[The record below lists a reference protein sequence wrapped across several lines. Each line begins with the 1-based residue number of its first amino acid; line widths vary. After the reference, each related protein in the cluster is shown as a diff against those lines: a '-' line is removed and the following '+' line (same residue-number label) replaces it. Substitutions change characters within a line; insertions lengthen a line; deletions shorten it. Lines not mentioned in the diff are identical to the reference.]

1 MNDQEANQETG
12 DWQEFFEI
20 LHRLSTYIGN
30 CEVVL
35 PSGIYKEF
43 EDDMRSTR
51 PMRDPNDVLV
61 YQGPTGTVF
70 IRNIRTLLD
79 MVASKD
85 AHINTLR
92 STIEATVAEKEVLEK
107 RVKDLEFALN
117 EIKLIAELRTEHT
130 IADFCKNALGG

>member
-1 MNDQEANQETG
+1 MSAQETNPETG

-43 EDDMRSTR
+43 EDDMRATR

-61 YQGPTGTVF
+61 YQGPTGAVY
-70 IRNIRTLLD
+70 IRNIATFRSA
-79 MVASKD
+79 VESKD

-107 RVKDLEFALN
+107 R
-117 EIKLIAELRTEHT
+117 IAELEKALRE
-130 IADFCKNALGG
+130 IAGEALSLSECIEIAEKASEKK